1 MHNPT
6 QYRRLARTPKFG
18 HSCNTGFDLCS
29 MPLGVCRRG
38 HFQFGVDA
46 GVVVAVDVE
55 GDGGNEF
62 AQRIEAFR

>member
-1 MHNPT
+1 
-6 QYRRLARTPKFG
+6 
-18 HSCNTGFDLCS
+18 